1 MGKKIEEFR
10 ETFEEQ
16 MFANRL
22 VKYSKRIE
30 LIPPQ
35 ILTVMNMGDQGRCLE
50 GLFQLDNIKV
60 WIIDC

>member
-1 MGKKIEEFR
+1 MEEIR
-10 ETFEEQ
+10 EIFEER

-35 ILTVMNMGDQGRCLE
+35 ILTVMNIGDQGRCHE
-50 GLFQLDNIKV
+50 GLFQLDNCKIG
-60 WIIDC
+60 IIDC